1 VQREAK
7 ARFSAGKLVL
17 PIVLAA
23 AAYLA
28 LLVYGR
34 FGDLGEAFARFR
46 LGFLVPILALAL
58 LNYGLR
64 FVRWQYYLRRCA
76 ATVPRWTSAAI
87 FFSGF
92 AMSVTPA
99 RVGELLKCFMLRDEA
114 RVPLAVS
121 VPVVIAERVT
131 DVVAVC
137 VLIALGTLR
146 YSIAR
151 GAFFV
156 AAAIVIALVIALA
169 WSPWI
174 ADLAERVFARRLARR
189 AGAGEAGSA
198 AARAEAMRRAA
209 DTLAVLLRG
218 RALLAGVALGTLA
231 WFAECV
237 AMYLVL
243 GGLGS
248 WRLSLLAATFVYAL
262 STLAGALSLLPGGL
276 GATELGM
283 TALLAAF
290 GVGRET
296 AVAAVVIVRLCT
308 LWFATGLGV
317 AVYLV
322 HRRRLAAAKAPGPD
336 AVSPPE
342 VTTHGA

>member
-1 VQREAK
+1 MQRKAK
-7 ARFSAGKLVL
+7 TRFSAGKLVL

-28 LLVYGR
+28 LLIYGR

-46 LGFLVPILALAL
+46 LSFLVPILALAL

-64 FVRWQYYLRRCA
+64 FVRWQYYLQRCA
-76 ATVPRWTSAAI
+76 ATVPLRTSAAI

-92 AMSVTPA
+92 AMTVTPA
-99 RVGELLKCFMLRDEA
+99 RVGELLKCVMLRDEA
-114 RVPLAVS
+114 RVPLAAS

-131 DVVAVC
+131 DLVAIC

-151 GAFFV
+151 GAFLV
-156 AAAIVIALVIALA
+156 AAAIVLALVIALA

-174 ADLAERVFARRLARR
+174 ADLAGRFLARRLARR
-189 AGAGEAGSA
+189 GGDEAGSS
-198 AARAEAMRRAA
+198 AARAETMRRAT

-218 RALLAGVALGTLA
+218 RALLVGVALGTLA

-248 WRLSLLAATFVYAL
+248 WTLSLLAATFVYAL

-296 AVAAVVIVRLCT
+296 AVAAVVIVRLAT

-322 HRRRLAAAKAPGPD
+322 HRRHLAKTKVPGTDGVSLAK
-336 AVSPPE
+336 
-342 VTTHGA
+342 VTTLGD